1 MMSEPLPSGWHSAP
15 SEARRWIRALLLV
28 HLLSPRG
35 SSCFSCYC
43 PSLSFRLFHHHR
55 HLLLRLF
62 HFILFRSP
70 PHSFSYRA
78 AASPVLRTATRA
90 NIHHGVVTGPR
101 SHGGWILGAVS
112 RSPGIIT
119 GPPWGFNRPEVRHQR
134 CTCSPLTI
142 LAQPALLCS
151 YGFLRRALCHS
162 LSAALIIVNADD
174 WKNRKNQGSMDGGA
188 RLVVIDSPRRNIPGS
203 LR

>member
-43 PSLSFRLFHHHR
+43 PSLSFRPFHHHR

-101 SHGGWILGAVS
+101 SHGGWILSSCFSIPRNYHGATMGV
-112 RSPGIIT
+112 
-119 GPPWGFNRPEVRHQR
+119 
-134 CTCSPLTI
+134 
-142 LAQPALLCS
+142 QPAGSASSAVYVLAANDPRAASVPL
-151 YGFLRRALCHS
+151 FLWIPTACPLSFAFCCFNYRQSEPSERIGRTKVRRT
-162 LSAALIIVNADD
+162 V
-174 WKNRKNQGSMDGGA
+174 KR
-188 RLVVIDSPRRNIPGS
+188 GS
-203 LR
+203 L